1 MLNRIRQ
8 TWQQFKVVII
18 AAALFAAY
26 LIGKGKGK
34 TDEKIRQD
42 KTVLEN
48 VARANSAR
56 AGLADSDNV
65 RRLHNK
71 YKRR

>member
-1 MLNRIRQ
+1 MLNQIRQ
-8 TWQQFKVVII
+8 AWQRFKVAII
-18 AAALFAAY
+18 AAALLVVYFM
-26 LIGKGKGK
+26 GKRKGK
-34 TDEKIRQD
+34 TDEKIRQN

-48 VARANSAR
+48 VARANRAR
-56 AGLADSDNV
+56 AGLADSDTV